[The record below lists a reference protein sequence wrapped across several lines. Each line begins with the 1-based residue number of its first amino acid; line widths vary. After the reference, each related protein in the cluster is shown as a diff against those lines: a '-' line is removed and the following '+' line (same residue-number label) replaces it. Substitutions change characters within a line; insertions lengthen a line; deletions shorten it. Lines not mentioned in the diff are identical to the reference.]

1 MKSYLNEFTNE
12 LIIYF
17 LWLSSLSSFL
27 WIKRTRNWIN
37 KTGVNKRNYPDKYIM
52 LKPWMK
58 KLFCLKK
65 QEIAQWCYHMLLVSL
80 GNVGL
85 FLICLILCVF
95 LDNSEVLLDPFV
107 YSWSALQAITL
118 IYFDRHLKSYRR
130 KGQKRK

>member
-1 MKSYLNEFTNE
+1 MVILAFK
-12 LIIYF
+12 
-17 LWLSSLSSFL
+17 LS
-27 WIKRTRNWIN
+27 
-37 KTGVNKRNYPDKYIM
+37 VDK
-52 LKPWMK
+52 KNA
-58 KLFCLKK
+58 KLDKQDCLKK
-65 QEIAQWCYHMLLVSL
+65 QEIAHWCYHMLLVSL

>member
-1 MKSYLNEFTNE
+1 MDENTNGMILYCLCLS
-12 LIIYF
+12 LIFCF
-17 LWLSSLSSFL
+17 LWG
-27 WIKRTRNWIN
+27 RETRKWIN